1 MADFGAKKFVKSLYP
16 LCILG
21 YKVTN
26 WQKKC
31 VVSRYITPLWW
42 CVMVPTLLLLP
53 TLYYM
58 YFVKTRIQTIQSS
71 PFISVGSLYYAN
83 TKYVFGGVKIC

>member
-1 MADFGAKKFVKSLYP
+1 MSDFGSKKFVKSLYH
-16 LCILG
+16 LSTKE

-58 YFVKTRIQTIQSS
+58 KFVKTRIQTIQSFS
-71 PFISVGSLYYAN
+71 FICLRSLFYAN
-83 TKYVFGGVKIC
+83 TK